1 MQRPKWLAGWGEG
14 KNPLKACLLI
24 DTPDIKVVEANL
36 SREILFFAIG
46 THENAK
52 SNAAIVPTNKAEN
65 VKDLKW
71 KFFYDKTAF
80 PQLMPIE
87 KAKNLMAGI
96 VAATSGSTSVYDHAT
111 LYIASGK
118 KPAKG
123 NAPVL
128 LDYEMAKKI
137 EEAREKRS

>member
-1 MQRPKWLAGWGEG
+1 MQRPKWLEGWGEG
-14 KNPLKACLLI
+14 KNPLEAWLLI

-36 SREILFFAIG
+36 SRKILFFAIG

-52 SNAAIVPTNKAEN
+52 SSEAKVLTNEAEN
-65 VKDLKW
+65 GTNLRW
-71 KFFYDKTAF
+71 KFFYDKTALT
-80 PQLMPIE
+80 QLMPIE
-87 KAKNLMAGI
+87 RAKNLMAGI
-96 VAATSGSTSVYDHAT
+96 VVAISGSASVYDLET
-111 LYIASGK
+111 VYIPSGK

-137 EEAREKRS
+137 EEARGKRI

>member
-52 SNAAIVPTNKAEN
+52 SNAAIVPTNEAEN
-65 VKDLKW
+65 GKDLKW
-71 KFFYDKTAF
+71 KFFYDKTAL
-80 PQLMPIE
+80 PQLMPIQ

-96 VAATSGSTSVYDHAT
+96 VAATSGSTSVYDHDT
-111 LYIASGK
+111 LYIAGGK